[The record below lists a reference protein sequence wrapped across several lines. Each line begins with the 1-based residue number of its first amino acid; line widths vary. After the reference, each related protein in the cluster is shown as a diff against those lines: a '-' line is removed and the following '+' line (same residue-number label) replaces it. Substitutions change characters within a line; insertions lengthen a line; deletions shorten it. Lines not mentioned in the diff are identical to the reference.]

1 MKQSKATFMTRTA
14 LGLSLV
20 VATFLP
26 SACGVVYFSPKVSQ
40 GSDATMDVREIELT
54 PETVILA
61 NRSSYNPRNLPRE
74 FFSVASGQQGP
85 GLGAL
90 PEAPDIPNERPGD
103 LELRLPPDPPSQP
116 YRIGVGDVVLLAT
129 RSSGGS
135 VEQLSGLLA
144 AQQQRQGYTVSD
156 EGAISIPDMG
166 RVEIAGM
173 TLRNAQDEIFQ
184 FLLDNQVDPSFS
196 LEVTEFNSQRVTVGG
211 AVGSPA
217 RIPITLVPLT
227 LNEALTGAGGMTL
240 RDEQFAS
247 IRLYRDGNL
256 YQIPYSTYRDRPDL
270 QTLPL
275 RDGDAIFVDTTYDLE
290 RAFAFYQQEIDVI
303 SLRNQARQTTLS
315 MLQSEISLRR
325 QMLEEKR
332 SNFSAR
338 EELGAT
344 PRDYIYLTGEVASQN
359 RVPLPYEQQT
369 TLADVLYGSGG
380 FNTETG
386 NPANIYVLRP
396 SSDPSEFGAITA
408 WHLNAANSVNLVLAT
423 RMEMRPNDIVFIE
436 EQPITKWGR
445 ALRQF
450 LPTLINTATSAVTQ

>member
-1 MKQSKATFMTRTA
+1 MTQRKATFMSRTA
-14 LGLSLV
+14 LSLSLAAVTFGLSG
-20 VATFLP
+20 
-26 SACGVVYFSPKVSQ
+26 CGVFYFSPKVSQ
-40 GSDATMDVREIELT
+40 GADATMDVREIALT
-54 PETVILA
+54 PQTVILA
-61 NRSSYNPRNLPRE
+61 NRSAYTPRNLPRE

-90 PEAPDIPNERPGD
+90 PDAPDIPDERPGS
-103 LELRLPPDPPSQP
+103 LELRLPPEVPSEP

-129 RSSGGS
+129 RSAGGS

-156 EGAISIPDMG
+156 DGAISIPDMG
-166 RVEIAGM
+166 RVEIAGL
-173 TLRNAQDEIFQ
+173 TLREAQDEIFQ
-184 FLLDNQVDPSFS
+184 FLLENQVDPSFS
-196 LEVTEFNSQRVTVGG
+196 LEVTEFNSKRVTVGG

-247 IRLYRDGNL
+247 IRLYRDGSL
-256 YQIPYSTYRDRPDL
+256 YQLPYETYRERPDL
-270 QTLPL
+270 QTLRL
-275 RDGDAIFVDTTYDLE
+275 QDGDAVFVDTTYDLE

-303 SLRNQARQTTLS
+303 SLRNQARQTTLG

-325 QMLEEKR
+325 SMLEERR
-332 SNFSAR
+332 SNFMTL
-338 EELGAT
+338 EDLGAT
-344 PRDYIYLTGEVASQN
+344 SRDYIYLTGEVNNQG
-359 RVPLPYEQQT
+359 RVVLPYEQQT
-369 TLADVLYGSGG
+369 TLADVLYDNGG
-380 FNTETG
+380 FKTETG
-386 NPANIYVLRP
+386 NPSNIYVLRP
-396 SSDPSEFGAITA
+396 STDPSEFGAITA
-408 WHLNAANSVNLVLAT
+408 WHLNAANSVNLILAT

-450 LPTLINTATSAVTQ
+450 FPTLINTVTGAIAQ